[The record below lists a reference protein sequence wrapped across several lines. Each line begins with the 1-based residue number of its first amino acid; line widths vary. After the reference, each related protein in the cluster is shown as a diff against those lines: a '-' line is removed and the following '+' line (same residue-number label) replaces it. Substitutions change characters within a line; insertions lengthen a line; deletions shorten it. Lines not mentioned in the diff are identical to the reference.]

1 MNASPTVRSSRSRCS
16 KLLATSALLICG
28 TAGWAAESTGTYDG
42 ALTLTLEND
51 VFTGS
56 DNNYTN
62 GLGISWVSND
72 IDTYD
77 EKSLVRRW
85 GKFWSFL
92 PFVGDKGSRTFV
104 AWSIAQEMHT
114 PDEIEDPDPPLDDQ
128 PYAGV
133 LYLDS
138 VVYAKNERWA
148 HAWQLR
154 IGVVGPASHADDV
167 QRWFHDVTGNPKP
180 QGWSTQL
187 PNEPIINV
195 GYTGSYLLA
204 QGDLGGSA
212 SWRVIPVANVGLGNY
227 FTGAGA
233 GLYGE
238 IGWNLVDALGGTALR
253 QGFNAASTVGVGPLK
268 GWSVS
273 LSGGIM
279 GYGVVHYL
287 PLDGTVFKDS
297 RSVDTEPFIG
307 MGTLGFSVRHKSF
320 VLFVGR
326 TYFTKTFETERRR
339 PEFGTMSF
347 SWYF

>member
-1 MNASPTVRSSRSRCS
+1 MAALQQAAGHVRSADFGAAS
-16 KLLATSALLICG
+16 
-28 TAGWAAESTGTYDG
+28 WAAESTGTYDG

-85 GKFWSFL
+85 VKFWSFL
-92 PFVGDKGSRTFV
+92 PFVGDKGSRTYI

-114 PDEIEDPDPPLDDQ
+114 PDEIEDPNPPLDDQ

-133 LYLDS
+133 VCLDS

-154 IGVVGPASHADDV
+154 VGVVGPASHADDV

-187 PNEPIINV
+187 PNELVVNV

-204 QGDLGGSA
+204 RGIWAVRLVAGDSGRQRRPGQLFHRRRGGSVRRDRLEPRRRTGRNSA
-212 SWRVIPVANVGLGNY
+212 APRLQCRVDRGCRAVEGL
-227 FTGAGA
+227 
-233 GLYGE
+233 
-238 IGWNLVDALGGTALR
+238 
-253 QGFNAASTVGVGPLK
+253 VGVLVRRHHGLRGRALSAAGRHRVQGQPLRRHGAFHRHGHAGPVGAAQQLRLLPRPDTTSPRPSK
-268 GWSVS
+268 PSVAAPS
-273 LSGGIM
+273 SGQ
-279 GYGVVHYL
+279 
-287 PLDGTVFKDS
+287 
-297 RSVDTEPFIG
+297 
-307 MGTLGFSVRHKSF
+307 
-320 VLFVGR
+320 
-326 TYFTKTFETERRR
+326 
-339 PEFGTMSF
+339 
-347 SWYF
+347 